1 MSKPVLYLFNGK
13 VAKVG
18 NSVLGTIPTPPPSFD
33 SVQIGDQIWMSKNLA
48 IEDGGEGISTSTRNY
63 GQGDVVEHYY
73 TWDAAVRVA
82 DSIQG
87 WHLPSQ
93 EEYETLIS
101 YVGGTSNGKK
111 LMSTYG
117 WQYGSGSGTDDYGF
131 AAFPA
136 NTANS
141 TTRNEASFW
150 TTTSDTSET
159 NYFYVCK
166 LSPYSGG
173 TVVVDRSLYKTN
185 RITVRLIKDS

>member
-1 MSKPVLYLFNGK
+1 MPKPVLYLFNGK

>member
-13 VAKVG
+13 VAKFG

-33 SVQIGDQIWMSKNLA
+33 SVQIGDQIWMSKNFS
-48 IEDGGEGISTSTRNY
+48 IDDGGEGISTRTVNY
-63 GQGDVVEHYY
+63 GQGDVVEYYY
-73 TWDAAVRVA
+73 TLDAAVRVVA
-82 DSIQG
+82 SIPG

-136 NTANS
+136 NSANN
-141 TTRNEASFW
+141 TTRNQADFW

-159 NYFYVCK
+159 NYFYVCS

-173 TVVVDRSLYKTN
+173 TVKVDRSLYKTN
-185 RITVRLIKDS
+185 RITVRLIKDA